1 MKRIIV
7 INNSDRGLN
16 YGIGVYTMNLIEC
29 LSRTEFSFDIIYLN
43 AEQYELNIEEKNGYR
58 EFFIPSFPHST
69 NMKLSSYCQMLPFL
83 FKELF
88 NFDDDIIFHFNY
100 FLPDTLI
107 VKLKKLFNCKILF
120 IVHYTDWSFALNGDF
135 LKLYSLLNNKKN
147 KNEISLY
154 EKGIINLIEL
164 DKKIFH
170 SANIILFIS
179 QYTAMT
185 YSKISLLQDT
195 NYTIINN
202 GLKDEYKRMTPAQK
216 KTIRQRYHVRDNE
229 TILFFA
235 GRLDEIK
242 GIYCLIEAFIKVIH
256 SKPNV
261 RLFIAGEGDFSKL
274 LSKSRFACT
283 QITFLG
289 FLNKSELYNFY
300 QIAHI
305 GIACSIHEEFG
316 LVALEMMMH
325 KLPIIVTDTGGL
337 TEIVDDN
344 INGLKVPVINKK
356 GKRTVS
362 INQLAEKI
370 SFLIDNPDEC
380 KRLGYNA
387 REKFLSNYDLSVFN
401 MKMNEIYNLL

>member
-7 INNSDRGLN
+7 INNSDRALS

-29 LSRTEFSFDIIYLN
+29 LSRMELSFDIIYLN
-43 AEQYELNIEEKNGYR
+43 AEQYELNIEKKNGYR
-58 EFFIPSFPHST
+58 KFFIPSFPHST
-69 NMKLSSYCQMLPFL
+69 DMKLSSYCQMLPFL

-107 VKLKKLFNCKILF
+107 IELKKIFNCKILYT
-120 IVHYTDWSFALNGDF
+120 VHYTDWSFALNGDF
-135 LKLYSLLNNKKN
+135 PKLYSLLNNKKN
-147 KNEISLY
+147 ENGISLY
-154 EKGIINLIEL
+154 EKRIIDLIEL
-164 DKKIFH
+164 DKKIFR
-170 SANIILFIS
+170 SANLILFIS

-185 YSKISLLQDT
+185 YSQISLLSDI
-195 NYTIINN
+195 NYTVINN
-202 GLKDEYKRMTPAQK
+202 GLKDEYKKITASQK
-216 KTIRQRYHVRDNE
+216 KAIRQRYHIKDYE

-242 GIYCLIEAFIKVIH
+242 GVYCLIEAFVKVIR
-256 SKPNV
+256 SKPDV
-261 RLFIAGEGDFSKL
+261 HLFIAGEGDFPKL

-325 KLPIIVTDTGGL
+325 KLPVIVTETGGL
-337 TEIVDDN
+337 AEIVDDN
-344 INGLKVPVINKK
+344 VNGLKVPIVNKK
-356 GKRTVS
+356 GKRTVA
-362 INQLAEKI
+362 INRLAEKI
-370 SFLIDNPDEC
+370 SFLIDKPDEC

-387 REKFLSNYDLSVFN
+387 REKFLSNYDLSIFSA
-401 MKMNEIYNLL
+401 KMNTIYNLL